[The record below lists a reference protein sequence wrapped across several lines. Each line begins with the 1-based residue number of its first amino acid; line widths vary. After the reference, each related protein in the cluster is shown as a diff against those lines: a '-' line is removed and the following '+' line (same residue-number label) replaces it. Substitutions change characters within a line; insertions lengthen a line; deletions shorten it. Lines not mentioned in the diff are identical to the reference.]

1 MGVRAAL
8 AESTRP
14 SGAAEAGAV
23 PLALNFLDAK
33 KARQAREALGSPAF
47 VYDLKTLRER
57 ASDTLAFPNAY
68 GLTVRFA
75 MKAAPNRAV
84 LTAFREM
91 GLHID
96 ASSGYE
102 VLRAIAAGFE
112 PSQISLSSQEIPIGR
127 YEGEPHFKDLV
138 AMGAKVNAC
147 SLHQLE
153 LFGQHCPGG
162 EVGLRFNPG
171 LGSGGTSKTNVGGP
185 SSSFGIWHGLVPEA
199 QAIVEKYGL
208 KVVRI
213 HTHIGSGSDPA
224 VWQKVSNM
232 SLDLCAIFPDV
243 QTLNL
248 GGGYKV
254 ARVPSEKSTVL
265 SEVGVPVVDNFR
277 AFASKHNRELHLE
290 IEPGTFLV
298 ANACSLVST
307 VQDKVATTATGPNGA
322 DGTDG
327 YTFLKLDAGM
337 TEVLRPSLYGSQHP
351 IAIVPAAADK
361 DANARADGE
370 SAPADAS
377 RYVVVGHCCESG
389 DLVTPSPDDPEAL
402 LPRVLN
408 HEDVEIGDIAVVEGV
423 GAYCSSMSTKN
434 YNSFPEAAEGI
445 LDLDGNVHLI
455 RKRQAPEAIWANE
468 VDPPAS
474 AKLQ

>member
-1 MGVRAAL
+1 MKASSPPVETLR
-8 AESTRP
+8 
-14 SGAAEAGAV
+14 
-23 PLALNFLDAK
+23 FLTPDV
-33 KARQAREALGSPAF
+33 ARRARETLGSPAF
-47 VYDLKTLRER
+47 VYDLKTLKDR
-57 ASDTLAFPNAY
+57 ANDALAFPNAY

-84 LTAFREM
+84 LRAFKDL

-102 VLRAIAAGFE
+102 VLRAVDAGFE
-112 PSQISLSSQEIPIGR
+112 PSQISLSSQEIPLGR
-127 YEGEPHFKDLV
+127 YEGEPHFKELV
-138 AMGAKVNAC
+138 EMGTKLNAC
-147 SLHQLE
+147 SLRQLE
-153 LFGQHCPGG
+153 LYGQSCPGG

-171 LGSGGTSKTNVGGP
+171 LGSGGTAKTNVGGP
-185 SSSFGIWHGLVPEA
+185 SSSFGIWHGLLPEA
-199 QAIVEKYGL
+199 QAIVEKYNL

-243 QTLNL
+243 HTLNL

-254 ARVPSEKSTVL
+254 ARVESEKSTVL

-277 AFASKHNRELHLE
+277 AFAEKHGRELHLE

-298 ANACSLVST
+298 ANACSLVAT
-307 VQDKVATTATGPNGA
+307 VQDRVATTASANGA
-322 DGTDG
+322 DGDDG

-351 IAIVPAAADK
+351 VVVVPAEEARDGAGRSAGTSPSGD
-361 DANARADGE
+361 DAH
-370 SAPADAS
+370 
-377 RYVVVGHCCESG
+377 YVVVGHCCESG
-389 DLVTPSPDDPEAL
+389 DLVTCSDDPEAL
-402 LPRVLN
+402 APRVLN
-408 HEDVEIGDIAVVEGV
+408 HDQVEIGDLVVLEGV

-434 YNSFPEAAEGI
+434 YNSFPEAAEG
-445 LDLDGNVHLI
+445 LVDLSGDVHLI
-455 RKRQAPEAIWANE
+455 RRRQVPTDLWKNE
-468 VDPPAS
+468 VDPPAG
-474 AKLQ
+474 ALL